1 MSEPKI
7 WLERYTEGVPATINP
22 DLYPSLNDMYN
33 EVFRKYKNTH
43 AFSYMGK
50 KITYGQLDQLA
61 QHFAAYLQSTGLKPG
76 DRIAVMMPNMLQ
88 YPIALFG
95 AFKAGVVVVNTNPLY
110 TPREMLHQFTDAG
123 ATAIVIAENFA
134 HNLEKILPQTSIQTI
149 ILASAGEMLPFPKGA
164 LVNYVVRKVR
174 KMVPTFTLP
183 GAVTF
188 SQALKTGKRTLF
200 SPVHTGPEDTVL
212 LQYTGGT
219 TGLSKGAMLTNRN
232 LISNVLQFNAMGGDI
247 LEHLKNP
254 VVLCALPLY
263 HIFAFTVN
271 ALCFMYRGGMN
282 VLVIN
287 GRDIPS
293 IIKEFK
299 THRINIMTGVNTL
312 FNALLNHPEFS
323 SLDFSGL
330 VLTGGGGTAVQVA
343 VAERWKQV
351 TGCDLTEGYGMTET
365 SAVST
370 INPLGGHGRLGTI
383 GVPIPSTDVRIVDEE
398 GNVLSAGQTGEIQVK
413 GPQIMKGYYNQPE
426 ASAQMLKDGW
436 LSTGDVGMM
445 HEDGFFQIVDR
456 KKDMILVSGF
466 NVFPNEIESVLAMHP
481 KVFEAAA
488 VAVPDEKSGEAV
500 KVYVV
505 KKDDSLTGEELI
517 AFCRENLTGYKIPR
531 LVEFIDQLPKTNV
544 GKILRRVL
552 KDDAAEKAASG
563 K

>member
-1 MSEPKI
+1 MSENKI

-33 EVFRKYKNTH
+33 EVFRKYKNNYV
-43 AFSYMGK
+43 FSYMGK
-50 KITYGQLDQLA
+50 KITYAQLDQLA
-61 QHFAAYLQSTGLKPG
+61 QHFAAYLQYAGLKPG
-76 DRIAVMMPNMLQ
+76 DRIALMMPNMLQ

-134 HNLEKILPQTSIQTI
+134 HNLEKILPQTSIKTI

-174 KMVPTFTLP
+174 KMVPPYTLP
-183 GAVTF
+183 SPVTF
-188 SQALKTGKRTLF
+188 SHALKTGKNALF

-232 LISNVLQFNAMGGDI
+232 LIANVLQFNAMGGDI
-247 LEHLKNP
+247 LDHLKNP

-330 VLTGGGGTAVQVA
+330 ALTGGGGTAVQVA

-398 GNVLSAGQTGEIQVK
+398 GNVLPAGQPGEIQVK

-505 KKDDSLTGEELI
+505 KKDDSLTEEELI
-517 AFCRENLTGYKIPR
+517 AFCRENLTGYKVPK
-531 LVEFIDQLPKTNV
+531 LVAFIDQLPKTNV

-552 KDDAAEKAASG
+552 KDDAAEKATAG
-563 K
+563 D